1 MQALE
6 GLPGIYIIADD
17 VLITGEGETVESATK
32 DHDEKLR
39 HFLNRCQKQNIKLN
53 ADKFKL
59 RKEEV
64 PYIGHLLTSEGL
76 KIDPEKVRAV
86 TEMPR
91 PTDVKAVQRLVGMVN
106 YLSKFYAHLSD
117 DCEILR
123 QLTHKDSVWDWAPMH
138 EKAFVRLKTNI
149 AKTPVLRYYSPKEE
163 LTLQCDT
170 SEAGLGAA
178 LTQNGQPV
186 AFTSRALS
194 STERG
199 YAPIEKECLAIVFGM
214 EKFHQY
220 TYGRQVTVQSDHKPL
235 ENILKKPLLSG
246 PKRLQRMLLRLQKY
260 SVQVT
265 YVPGRDMLLAD
276 TLSRAYL
283 PESATGTVEAEIE
296 TVNLNK
302 EDESSTFCNTD

>member
-1 MQALE
+1 MMKPLKE
-6 GLPGIYIIADD
+6 EL
-17 VLITGEGETVESATK
+17 
-32 DHDEKLR
+32 
-39 HFLNRCQKQNIKLN
+39 
-53 ADKFKL
+53 FKL

-91 PTDVKAVQRLVGMVN
+91 PMDVKAVQRLVGMVN

-123 QLTHKDSVWDWAPMH
+123 QLTHKDRIWEWALMH

-149 AKTPVLRYYSPKEE
+149 AKTPVLRYYKE

-170 SEAGLGAA
+170 SETGLGAA
-178 LTQNGQPV
+178 LTQNVMPV

-220 TYGRQVTVQSDHKPL
+220 TYGRQVTVQSDH
-235 ENILKKPLLSG
+235 
-246 PKRLQRMLLRLQKY
+246 
-260 SVQVT
+260 
-265 YVPGRDMLLAD
+265 
-276 TLSRAYL
+276 
-283 PESATGTVEAEIE
+283 SATGKHSQKAITQRSKTTSKNV
-296 TVNLNK
+296 T
-302 EDESSTFCNTD
+302 